1 MDSLPSIHGM
11 GSCAT
16 EEEGGGT
23 HAATHNHKHNQGG
36 NFPSLFEI
44 RFLRKLSEAKQ
55 MDARISISERD
66 LFSTD
71 SRTQKPQFVCFV
83 FFFSPRETRRDQI
96 EQRREISTLN
106 KAVKSPGSK
115 RLEPNARKRRAEKK
129 TRSFAGKEGAKRMGF
144 ARGRE
149 GMDTQRDRVC
159 GGGGG
164 DGGRRRD
171 PRGGGGGRGVIQSK
185 WRWMGEMGDS

>member
-1 MDSLPSIHGM
+1 MEWEAAPQRRK
-11 GSCAT
+11 
-16 EEEGGGT
+16 EEELT
-23 HAATHNHKHNQGG
+23 RPPTTTSTTKVATFLHYSRLDSSESYRRRSKWTQEYQSRREISSPPTPEHKNR
-36 NFPSLFEI
+36 SLFV
-44 RFLRKLSEAKQ
+44 
-55 MDARISISERD
+55 
-66 LFSTD
+66 LF
-71 SRTQKPQFVCFV
+71 

>member
-1 MDSLPSIHGM
+1 MEWEAAPQRRK
-11 GSCAT
+11 
-16 EEEGGGT
+16 EEELT
-23 HAATHNHKHNQGG
+23 RPPTTTSTTKVATFLHYSRLDSSESYRRRSKWTQEYQSRREISSPPTPEHKNR
-36 NFPSLFEI
+36 SLFV
-44 RFLRKLSEAKQ
+44 L
-55 MDARISISERD
+55 
-66 LFSTD
+66 
-71 SRTQKPQFVCFV
+71 